1 MPKQTSP
8 LQGLRAIVIG
18 AGFGGLSTAIELA
31 RYGATV
37 QLFESS
43 PDLKHQGDVIRF
55 EANASRVMEPW
66 GQVLGDAVKAAAP
79 LEKLE
84 IMNQDGRL
92 LLEQPLDTLF
102 DGYPNVYV
110 NRGHVQKLMLDY
122 AVSLGVEIK
131 LGCPVSDVFESADI
145 AGIRVRGHTFEAD
158 CVLAAD
164 GVKSKARSAVTGKS
178 DRPKKSGFA
187 IYRAWFP
194 LDVFQQEP
202 AVAHLMHTD
211 RPVCKL
217 WIAPDSHA
225 ILTTNLNMRA
235 ATCFLTHK
243 DVSDVHEDWNQRG
256 EVKDMLAGVTGWDP
270 QLSQLIKLIPEDG
283 LIDHKMLW
291 RDPVRKWVSDKGRT
305 CLLGDA
311 AHPHL
316 PTSGT
321 GAAQAFEDAATI
333 GALLVESAQ
342 RSQDTRPDVPLV
354 FRAYEK
360 LRYER
365 TSLTQ
370 RMGWETRHVW
380 HQTDWDAVAK
390 DPNFLRMP
398 QPAWLLGHDARKY
411 AIDNYDAIVSHLQL
425 GTEFVAKNTPDGHV
439 HEDWTVEML
448 LDREGRKADKDFYK
462 VRDWE

>member
-1 MPKQTSP
+1 MDTQEQTSP

-43 PDLKHQGDVIRF
+43 PDLKHQGGSFEERLLMSLLTLPGDVIRF

-131 LGCPVSDVFESADI
+131 LGCPVSDVFESEDT
-145 AGIRVRGHTFEAD
+145 AGIRVREHTFEAD

-164 GVKSKARSAVTGKS
+164 GVKSKARSAVTGMS

-194 LDVFQQEP
+194 LDVFLKEP
-202 AVAHLMHTD
+202 AVEHLMHTE

-243 DVSDVHEDWNQRG
+243 VRISRHLFE
-256 EVKDMLAGVTGWDP
+256 
-270 QLSQLIKLIPEDG
+270 G
-283 LIDHKMLW
+283 L
-291 RDPVRKWVSDKGRT
+291 
-305 CLLGDA
+305 
-311 AHPHL
+311 
-316 PTSGT
+316 
-321 GAAQAFEDAATI
+321 
-333 GALLVESAQ
+333 
-342 RSQDTRPDVPLV
+342 
-354 FRAYEK
+354 Y
-360 LRYER
+360 
-365 TSLTQ
+365 
-370 RMGWETRHVW
+370 
-380 HQTDWDAVAK
+380 
-390 DPNFLRMP
+390 
-398 QPAWLLGHDARKY
+398 
-411 AIDNYDAIVSHLQL
+411 
-425 GTEFVAKNTPDGHV
+425 
-439 HEDWTVEML
+439 
-448 LDREGRKADKDFYK
+448 
-462 VRDWE
+462 